1 MLVLRKRDGKIISVS
16 RQKVRIYE
24 SAYTG
29 PLNERMIAN
38 EIESEF
44 VANDMTSSHGNDDE
58 SSKESTVYD
67 GKTVQS
73 IKSLRDHKLKLPGRN
88 YKDGTDIEE
97 SARFGNVETFREGLY
112 FDDVLSTPMSELAG
126 RLEENARSGLTL
138 KEALIKSIKETT
150 KGVQRMALRKGKKNR
165 DSGSILKDNIMD
177 KKRRE
182 KRVSLSE
189 DTDTTFDESTTI
201 TDHPTAE
208 SE

>member
-1 MLVLRKRDGKIISVS
+1 LESARAQRFGAPLVFAPIDGPIHKRAPINEEGYFLGHQWPAMLVLRKRDGKVISVS

-38 EIESEF
+38 KIESEF
-44 VANDMTSSHGNDDE
+44 ISNDMTSSSCDGE
-58 SSKESTVYD
+58 VISKESTVFD

-126 RLEENARSGLTL
+126 RLGENEGADSH
-138 KEALIKSIKETT
+138 S
-150 KGVQRMALRKGKKNR
+150 KK
-165 DSGSILKDNIMD
+165 L
-177 KKRRE
+177 
-182 KRVSLSE
+182 
-189 DTDTTFDESTTI
+189 
-201 TDHPTAE
+201 
-208 SE
+208 